1 MRRCINMRNAKA
13 AGVPNGL
20 GGRGAFVEKTI
31 MLLYP
36 TASGI
41 NIIRGKAG
49 FPNGGS
55 RFL

>member
-1 MRRCINMRNAKA
+1 MRNAKA